1 MALKIN
7 KNTKIVSKNTKL
19 LKMRLERVVSFQDD
33 FIPENFHKDDVE
45 LKEVII
51 PNGITIIRGE
61 AFCGCSN
68 LTSVTIPSSLT
79 RIEWNA
85 FRGCTSLETIK
96 LPSNINEIECSLDIR
111 GVSKLTL
118 SEPFEEQEI
127 IKFLVDGYAMEF
139 NPDNHW
145 D

>member
-7 KNTKIVSKNTKL
+7 KITKLVSKNTKL

-33 FIPENFHKDDVE
+33 FIPENFHKD
-45 LKEVII
+45 
-51 PNGITIIRGE
+51 ITIIRGE
-61 AFCGCSN
+61 AFCDCSN

-96 LPSNINEIECSLDIR
+96 FPSNINEIECSLDIR

>member
-7 KNTKIVSKNTKL
+7 KNTKLVSKNTKL

-61 AFCGCSN
+61 AFCDCSN

-85 FRGCTSLETIK
+85 FQNCI
-96 LPSNINEIECSLDIR
+96 
-111 GVSKLTL
+111 
-118 SEPFEEQEI
+118 
-127 IKFLVDGYAMEF
+127 
-139 NPDNHW
+139 
-145 D
+145 